1 MTDQTV
7 LTNLRTAHYGDW
19 GLDLTSQ
26 EVHELLAEIETR
38 DKRVAE
44 LEAEQ
49 ARWVMVSERLP
60 ELYDKVLVYCEHGYT
75 TEVTILNY
83 EAGLFPFDNV
93 THWMPL
99 PKPPEVQRQ

>member
-26 EVHELLAEIETR
+26 DVHELWGEIETR

-44 LEAEQ
+44 LEALVQ
-49 ARWVMVSERLP
+49 RL
-60 ELYDKVLVYCEHGYT
+60 V
-75 TEVTILNY
+75 
-83 EAGLFPFDNV
+83 EAGDRLSDSLC
-93 THWMPL
+93 TY
-99 PKPPEVQRQ
+99 PEEDKTIEVMNWNAIVAEYKEREE